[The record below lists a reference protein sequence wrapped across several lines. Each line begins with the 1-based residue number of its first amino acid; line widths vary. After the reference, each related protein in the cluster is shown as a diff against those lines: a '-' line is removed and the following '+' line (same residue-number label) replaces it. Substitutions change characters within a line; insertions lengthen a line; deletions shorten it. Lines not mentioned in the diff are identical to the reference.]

1 MPQRRWACR
10 TGTRST
16 CPPSTRTRTGIFRAT
31 RISTGAAKTFNVLA
45 YGLTWYKDAAH
56 NRTVIQMDNNGDA
69 TADMMIVI
77 AGTALNLVRDDF
89 FGLNGI

>member
-1 MPQRRWACR
+1 VGVPDGDKIDLSAIDANPDGDFPGDQDFDW
-10 TGTRST
+10 G
-16 CPPSTRTRTGIFRAT
+16 GEDL
-31 RISTGAAKTFNVLA
+31 NVLA

-77 AGTALNLVRDDF
+77 AGTTLNLVRDDF